1 MFTYSTEIIKNLE
14 KSISPER
21 LSTYVLETNG
31 DKQEALELYL
41 KNSEISS
48 AFYIPLQGLEI
59 TLRNA
64 LNNVLKSHYSND
76 AWYDTVKLNKRGQ
89 QNITDAK
96 DTVKRLHKQI
106 NPPHVIAELSFGFW
120 LSLIN
125 KKYHQNLWIP
135 VLNKAFPNAHMSRAD
150 ILKQL
155 DHLRTFRNRIAHHE
169 PVFKRH
175 LEKDYNSIITAIEW
189 ICTDTAAWTDKHNNV
204 LKMHK

>member
-1 MFTYSTEIIKNLE
+1 MFTYSTEIIENLE

-41 KNSEISS
+41 KNSEISA
-48 AFYIPLQGLEI
+48 AFYIPLQSLEI

-64 LNNVLKSHYSND
+64 LNEVLRSHYSND
-76 AWYDTVKLNKRGQ
+76 AWYDAVQLNRRGQ
-89 QNITDAK
+89 KNIVDAK

-125 KKYHQNLWIP
+125 KKYHQSLWIP

-175 LEKDYNSIITAIEW
+175 LEKDYKSIITAIEW
-189 ICTDTAAWTDKHNNV
+189 ICTDTAEWTDEHNNV
-204 LKMHK
+204 LKIL